1 MITRILPIALAAAA
15 LLPAQVKLPPFSKK
29 ILPNGATLILLNKPD
44 VPLVTVRALF
54 RGGAEAEPAGQAGI
68 NSLTV
73 ELMRRGAG
81 ARSAEQFAEAL
92 DALGASLITG
102 SDRQMSYA
110 SMEFLAE
117 TQSDA
122 LDLFEDFLARPAFP
136 EDEFKKA
143 LAQRIDASRA
153 AKDNPGAALANYFPA
168 FFYGPGHPYARPSNG
183 DELTLANLSRAHL
196 VDWHKRMLV
205 ARNLILIAAGAADE
219 KVLSPRLEKLAGA
232 LPAGEAYQWKAK
244 TSPPARKEPR
254 LLLIDKP
261 DATQTYF
268 IIAMPGI
275 DRTHPD
281 RTQLEI
287 VNTLFGGRFTSM
299 LNDELRVNSGLT
311 YGARSIVNEDRLPGA
326 IYIST
331 YTPAETTVK
340 AIDLALDVLNRLRAN
355 GVEAGQLLSARNY
368 IKGGFPTENLETADQ
383 VAGVLGELEIFGLNR
398 GEIDDYFSRLDATT
412 LEQVNATAKKWYGA
426 APLQFLLVGNAA
438 KIRED
443 VKKYAPNLRVHSIKD
458 PGFGVPAF

>member
-1 MITRILPIALAAAA
+1 MTPRLLVFTLAAAA
-15 LLPAQVKLPPFSKK
+15 IMSAQVKLPPYSKK
-29 ILPNGATLILLNKPD
+29 ALPNGATLILLNKPD

-54 RGGAEAEPAGQAGI
+54 RGGAEAESAAQAGI
-68 NSLTV
+68 NALTV

-81 ARSAEQFAEAL
+81 ARPAEEFAEAL
-92 DALGASLITG
+92 DALGASLNTG
-102 SDRQMSYA
+102 ANRQFSFA
-110 SMEFLAE
+110 SVEFLTR
-117 TQSDA
+117 TQSEA
-122 LDLFEDFLARPAFP
+122 LALFGDFLARPTFP

-143 LAQRIDASRA
+143 LAQRIDASKA
-153 AKDNPGAALANYFPA
+153 AKDNPGAALALFFPS

-183 DELTLANLSRAHL
+183 DELSLANLTRQSL
-196 VDWHKRMLV
+196 VDWHKRMFV
-205 ARNLILIAAGAADE
+205 GRNLILIAAGDIDE
-219 KVLSPRLEKLAGA
+219 KTLGPRLEKLASA
-232 LPAGEAYQWKAK
+232 LPAGEAYQWRQSVA
-244 TSPPARKEPR
+244 PPERKQPR

-268 IIAMPGI
+268 MVATPGI

-311 YGARSIVNEDRLPGA
+311 YGARSSVDEDRLTGA
-326 IYIST
+326 ISIST
-331 YTPAETTVK
+331 FTPAETTVK
-340 AIDLALDVLNRLRAN
+340 AIDLALEVLNRLRTQ
-355 GVEAGQLLSARNY
+355 GIDTEQLLSARNY
-368 IKGGFPTENLETADQ
+368 IKGGFPTQNLETADQ
-383 VAGVLGELEIFGLNR
+383 VAGILGELEIFGLNK
-398 GEIDDYFSRLDATT
+398 GEIDDYFSRLDAAT

-426 APLQFLLVGNAA
+426 APLQFLLVGNAE

-443 VKKYAPNLRVHSIKD
+443 VKKYAPNMKVRSIKE

>member
-1 MITRILPIALAAAA
+1 VKLRILTLALAAA
-15 LLPAQVKLPPFSKK
+15 LLAPAQVKLPPFSKK
-29 ILPNGATLILLNKPD
+29 TLPNGATLILLNKPD

-54 RGGAEAEPAGQAGI
+54 RGGAEAEPAAQAGI
-68 NSLTV
+68 NGLTV

-92 DALGASLITG
+92 DALGATLATG
-102 SDRQMSYA
+102 SDRQVSYA
-110 SMEFLAE
+110 SIEFLAE
-117 TQSDA
+117 TQTPA
-122 LDLFEDFLARPAFP
+122 LALFADFLARPVFP

-143 LAQRIDASRA
+143 LAQRIDASKA
-153 AKDNPGAALANYFPA
+153 AKDNPGAALASYFPS
-168 FFYGPGHPYARPSNG
+168 FFYGPGHPYARPSGG
-183 DELTLANLSRAHL
+183 DELTLANITRPAL
-196 VDWHKRMLV
+196 VDWHRRMFV
-205 ARNLILIAAGAADE
+205 GRNLILIAAGAIDE
-219 KVLSPRLEKLAGA
+219 KTLAPELEKLVGS
-232 LPAGEAYQWKAK
+232 LPAGEAYAWKPK
-244 TSPPARKEPR
+244 IPPPARKEAR

-268 IIAMPGI
+268 IIATPGI

-311 YGARSIVNEDRLPGA
+311 YGARSAVDEDRLTGA

-331 YTPAETTVK
+331 YTPTETTVK
-340 AIDLALDVLNRLRAN
+340 AIDLALEVLNRLRTQ
-355 GVEAGQLLSARNY
+355 GVNAEQLLSARNY

-383 VAGVLGELEIFGLNR
+383 VAGILGELEVFGLNR
-398 GEIDDYFSRLDATT
+398 GEIDDYFSRLDAAT

-438 KIRED
+438 KIRD
-443 VKKYAPNLRVHSIKD
+443 GVKKYAPHMRVHSIKD
-458 PGFGVPAF
+458 PGFSVPAF

>member
-1 MITRILPIALAAAA
+1 MKLRILTFAFAAA
-15 LLPAQVKLPPFSKK
+15 LLAPAQVKLPPFSKK
-29 ILPNGATLILLNKPD
+29 TLPNGATLILLNKPD

-54 RGGAEAEPAGQAGI
+54 RGGAEAEPAAQAGI
-68 NSLTV
+68 NGLTV

-92 DALGASLITG
+92 DALGATLATG
-102 SDRQMSYA
+102 SDRQVSYA
-110 SMEFLAE
+110 SIEFLAE
-117 TQSDA
+117 TRTPA
-122 LDLFEDFLARPAFP
+122 LALFADFLARPVFP

-143 LAQRIDASRA
+143 LAQRIDASKA
-153 AKDNPGAALANYFPA
+153 AKDNPGAALASYFPS
-168 FFYGPGHPYARPSNG
+168 FFYGAGHPYARPSGG
-183 DELTLANLSRAHL
+183 DELTLANITRQAL
-196 VDWHKRMLV
+196 VDWHRRMFV
-205 ARNLILIAAGAADE
+205 GRNLILIAAGAIDE
-219 KVLSPRLEKLAGA
+219 KTLAPELEKLAGA
-232 LPAGEAYQWKAK
+232 LPAGEAYAWKPK
-244 TSPPARKEPR
+244 IPPPARKEAR

-268 IIAMPGI
+268 IIATPGI

-311 YGARSIVNEDRLPGA
+311 YGARSAVDEDRLTGA

-331 YTPAETTVK
+331 YTPTETTVK
-340 AIDLALDVLNRLRAN
+340 AIDLALHVLNRLRTQ
-355 GVEAGQLLSARNY
+355 GVNAEQLLSARNY
-368 IKGGFPTENLETADQ
+368 IKGGFPTESLETADQ
-383 VAGVLGELEIFGLNR
+383 VAGILGELEVFGLSR
-398 GEIDDYFSRLDATT
+398 GEIDDYFSRLDAAT

-438 KIRED
+438 KIRDE
-443 VKKYAPNLRVHSIKD
+443 VKKYAPHMRVQSIKE
-458 PGFGVPAF
+458 PGFSVPAF

>member
-1 MITRILPIALAAAA
+1 MITRILIIALAAGA

-29 ILPNGATLILLNKPD
+29 TLPNGATLILLNKPD

-54 RGGAEAEPAGQAGI
+54 RGGAEAEAAGQAGI
-68 NSLTV
+68 NALTV

-92 DALGASLITG
+92 DALGAALVTG

-117 TQSDA
+117 TQNEA

-136 EDEFKKA
+136 VDEFKKA
-143 LAQRIDASRA
+143 LAQRIDGSRA
-153 AKDNPGAALANYFPA
+153 AKDDPGRALANYFPS
-168 FFYGPGHPYARPSNG
+168 FFYGPGHPYARPANG
-183 DELTLANLSRAHL
+183 DEVTLANLTRASL

-205 ARNLILIAAGAADE
+205 ARNLVLIAAGAVDE
-219 KVLSPRLEKLAGA
+219 KALSPRLEKLAAA

-244 TSPPARKEPR
+244 SAPPARKGPR

-311 YGARSIVNEDRLPGA
+311 YGARSAVDEDRLPGA
-326 IYIST
+326 ISIST
-331 YTPAETTVK
+331 FTPTETTAK
-340 AIDLALDVLNRLRAN
+340 AIDLAVEVLNRLRSK
-355 GVEAGQLLSARNY
+355 GIDGEQLLSARNY
-368 IKGGFPTENLETADQ
+368 IKGGFPTQNLETADQ

-398 GEIDDYFSRLDATT
+398 GEIDDYFSRLDAAT
-412 LEQVNATAKKWYGA
+412 LAQVNGTAKKWYGA

-438 KIRED
+438 KIREE
-443 VKKYAPNLRVHSIKD
+443 VKKYAPDVRVQSIKD
-458 PGFGVPAF
+458 PGFSVPAF

>member
-1 MITRILPIALAAAA
+1 MTLRLLVFALAATAIMS
-15 LLPAQVKLPPFSKK
+15 AQVKLPPYSKK
-29 ILPNGATLILLNKPD
+29 VLPNGATLILLSKPD

-54 RGGAEAEPAGQAGI
+54 RGGAEAEPAAHAGI
-68 NSLTV
+68 NALTV

-81 ARSAEQFAEAL
+81 ARSADEYAEAL
-92 DALGASLITG
+92 DALGASLYT
-102 SDRQMSYA
+102 SANRQFSFA
-110 SMEFLAE
+110 SIEFLNR
-117 TQSDA
+117 TQSEA
-122 LDLFEDFLARPAFP
+122 LTLFGDFLAQPTFP
-136 EDEFKKA
+136 EEEFKKA
-143 LAQRIDASRA
+143 LAQRIDAAKA
-153 AKDNPGAALANYFPA
+153 AKDNPGAALSLFFPS
-168 FFYGPGHPYARPSNG
+168 FFYGPGHPYARPAEG
-183 DELTLANLSRAHL
+183 DEITLASLSRQSL
-196 VDWHKRMLV
+196 VDWHKRMFV
-205 ARNLILIAAGAADE
+205 GRNLILIAAGDIDE
-219 KVLSPRLEKLAGA
+219 KTIAPRLEKLASA
-232 LPAGEAYQWKAK
+232 LPAGEAYQWKQNVA
-244 TSPPARKEPR
+244 PPEREAPR

-268 IIAMPGI
+268 MIATPGI

-311 YGARSIVNEDRLPGA
+311 YGARSSVDEDRLTGA

-331 YTPAETTVK
+331 YTPTETTVK
-340 AIDLALDVLNRLRAN
+340 AIDLTLDVMNRLRTKGIDA
-355 GVEAGQLLSARNY
+355 EQLLSARNY

-383 VAGVLGELEIFGLNR
+383 VAGILGELEIFGLNK
-398 GEIDDYFSRLDATT
+398 GEIDDYFSRLDAAT
-412 LEQVNATAKKWYGA
+412 LQQVNATAKKWYGA

-443 VKKYAPNLRVHSIKD
+443 VKKYAPNMKVHSIKD

>member
-1 MITRILPIALAAAA
+1 MTTRILTLALAAAA

-29 ILPNGATLILLNKPD
+29 TLPNGATLILLNKPD

-54 RGGAEAEPAGQAGI
+54 RGGAEAEPAAQAGI
-68 NSLTV
+68 NALTV

-81 ARSAEQFAEAL
+81 TRSAEQFAEAL
-92 DALGASLITG
+92 DALGAALVTG

-110 SMEFLAE
+110 GMEFLAE
-117 TQSDA
+117 TQNEA
-122 LDLFEDFLARPAFP
+122 LDLFEDFLVRPAFP

-143 LAQRIDASRA
+143 LAQRIDGSRA
-153 AKDNPGAALANYFPA
+153 AKDNPGAALANYFPS
-168 FFYGPGHPYARPSNG
+168 FYYGSGHPYARPANG
-183 DELTLANLSRAHL
+183 DELTLASLTRAGL

-205 ARNLILIAAGAADE
+205 ARNLILIAAGAVDE
-219 KVLSPRLEKLAGA
+219 KVLSPRLEKLAAA
-232 LPAGEAYQWKAK
+232 LPAGEAYQWKAR

-275 DRTHPD
+275 DRTHAD

-311 YGARSIVNEDRLPGA
+311 YGARSSVDEDRLPGA
-326 IYIST
+326 ISIST
-331 YTPAETTVK
+331 FTPTETTVK
-340 AIDLALDVLNRLRAN
+340 AIDLAVEVLNRLRSK
-355 GVEAGQLLSARNY
+355 GLDGEQLLSARNY
-368 IKGGFPTENLETADQ
+368 IKGGFPTGNLETADQ

-398 GEIDDYFSRLDATT
+398 GEIDDYFSRLDAAT
-412 LEQVNATAKKWYGA
+412 LEQVNATARKWYGA

-438 KIRED
+438 KIRDE
-443 VKKYAPNLRVHSIKD
+443 VKKYAPNMRVQPIKD
-458 PGFGVPAF
+458 PGFSVPAF